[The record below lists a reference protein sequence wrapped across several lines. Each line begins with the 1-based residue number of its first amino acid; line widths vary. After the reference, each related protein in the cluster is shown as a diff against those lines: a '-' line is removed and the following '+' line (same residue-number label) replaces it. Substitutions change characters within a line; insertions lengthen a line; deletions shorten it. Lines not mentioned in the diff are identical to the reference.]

1 MEGRPT
7 DAAVE
12 AAESAHPFEP
22 RVGRFQP
29 ALVLATLSS
38 KRVWIPGATAML
50 LGLIGAAMAWM
61 PPQAAQQKARLQV
74 ELPATQKKREPAG
87 VAKKEVAPAAA
98 DAPPPI
104 PADVPADMAVDSAAA
119 DARPGIDDGECQVSD
134 RASVARNLKNCIDSF
149 NRSTPGRADRPTRKV
164 AANGPGER

>member
-1 MEGRPT
+1 MEGRAA

-12 AAESAHPFEP
+12 PAESADTFEP
-22 RVGRFQP
+22 PVGRFQP
-29 ALVLATLSS
+29 ALVLATLSN

-61 PPQAAQQKARLQV
+61 PPQAAQENARLQA
-74 ELPATQKKREPAG
+74 ERPATQEEREPAG
-87 VAKKEVAPAAA
+87 VAKKEVAPAAS
-98 DAPPPI
+98 DAPAPV
-104 PADVPADMAVDSAAA
+104 PADVPADMAVDRAAA

-134 RASVARNLKNCIDSF
+134 RASVTRNLKSCIDSF

-164 AANGPGER
+164 AANGPGEI